1 MNNKLNYMNWRFV
14 IIAAVILAC
23 LVTIILKIFSIQ
35 FFESNFL
42 QNEGNKR
49 YVKYKDVVP
58 VRGTIY
64 DRNNFPLAVS
74 VINYDLYALKGFT
87 KYQLLNI
94 SEKIELDI
102 DPKIDAFNKKTLLKK
117 NIPNEMLVEI
127 RNSRFKNIEVE
138 VRHSRHYPLGDQ
150 IAPLIGFYGKDG
162 AQEGLEK
169 SYDTVLSGKKG
180 RQKFFK
186 NAKQEIISKPIEV
199 SRTIQGNDIYLTIDS
214 TLQFYAYKFLAEAI
228 RSNNAK
234 SGTAII
240 LNNLDGE
247 ILAMASYPS
256 YNPNHPQRKIQKN
269 RALVDAYE
277 LGSVLKPIVLSK
289 ALEENIVNID
299 QYIDI
304 PKRLNLND
312 KIIVDSKQYEKLTPA
327 EIISYSSQIG
337 ASKIALELGYNDLK
351 SNFFEF
357 GFTKPIS
364 INFPSSAFGYMSIK
378 DKIIDKELASL
389 GYGYGLTVSPFQLA
403 SAYSV
408 FANNGIFK
416 DFKLLKDAEV
426 HSRRVISQSTASN
439 ILKALEM
446 VTIDGTGKA
455 ANVNGFSQGG
465 KTGTAHQIKAG
476 SGYAEDL
483 YRASFVGITPLNKQ
497 SLTIFVS
504 IDDPGLNSYTGG
516 AVAAPVFA
524 KIAEN
529 TLNHLGYFEDEWIW
543 RNIRYKN
550 SWKY

>member
-1 MNNKLNYMNWRFV
+1 MNNKLNYLNWRFILV
-14 IIAAVILAC
+14 AAVILAC
-23 LVTIILKIFSIQ
+23 SITIIFKIFSIQ

-49 YVKYKDVVP
+49 YVKYKDIVP

-87 KYQLLNI
+87 KSQLLNI

-102 DPKIDAFNKKTLLKK
+102 DPKIEAFNKKTLLKR
-117 NIPNEMLVEI
+117 NVSNEMLLKI
-127 RNSRFKNIEVE
+127 RNSRFKNIEIE

-150 IAPLIGFYGKDG
+150 IAPLIGFYGKDR

-180 RQKFFK
+180 RQKYFK

-199 SRTIQGNDIYLTIDS
+199 SKTIQGKDIYLTIDS
-214 TLQFYAYKFLAEAI
+214 TLQFYAYKFLVEAI
-228 RSNNAK
+228 KSNNAK

-247 ILAMASYPS
+247 VLAMASYPS

-304 PKRLNLND
+304 PSRLNLND
-312 KIIVDSKQYEKLTPA
+312 KIIVDSKQYEKLTSA

-337 ASKIALELGYNDLK
+337 ASKIALELGYKDLK
-351 SNFFEF
+351 SNFYEF

-378 DKIIDKELASL
+378 DKIVDKELASL
-389 GYGYGLTVSPFQLA
+389 GYGYGLTISPFQLA

-446 VTIDGTGKA
+446 VTIEGTGKA

-465 KTGTAHQIKAG
+465 KTGTAHQIRAG

-483 YRASFVGITPLNKQ
+483 YRASFVGITPLSKQ

-516 AVAAPVFA
+516 SVAAPVFA

-529 TLNHLGYFEDEWIW
+529 SLNHLGYFEDE
-543 RNIRYKN
+543 
-550 SWKY
+550 

>member
-1 MNNKLNYMNWRFV
+1 MNNKFNYINWRFV
-14 IIAAVILAC
+14 FIVALILAC
-23 LVTIILKIFSIQ
+23 LITIIFKIFSIQ
-35 FFESNFL
+35 LFESNFL

-87 KYQLLNI
+87 KFQLLKI

-102 DPKIDAFNKKTLLKK
+102 DPKIDAFSKKTLIKK
-117 NIPNEMLVEI
+117 NISNKMMLEI
-127 RNSRFKNIEVE
+127 INSRFKNVEVE

-214 TLQFYAYKFLAEAI
+214 TLQFYAYKFLVEAI
-228 RSNNAK
+228 KSNNAK

-378 DKIIDKELASL
+378 DKIVDKELASL
-389 GYGYGLTVSPFQLA
+389 GYGYGLTISPFQLA

-408 FANNGIFK
+408 FANKGIFK
-416 DFKLLKDAEV
+416 DFKLLKDAKV

-465 KTGTAHQIKAG
+465 KTGTAHQIRAG

-483 YRASFVGITPLNKQ
+483 YRASFVGITPLKKQ

-529 TLNHLGYFEDEWIW
+529 TLNHLGYFEDE
-543 RNIRYKN
+543 
-550 SWKY
+550 

>member
-1 MNNKLNYMNWRFV
+1 MNNKLNYINWRF
-14 IIAAVILAC
+14 ILIAAVILAC
-23 LVTIILKIFSIQ
+23 SVTIIFKILSIQ

-74 VINYDLYALKGFT
+74 IINYDLYALKGFT
-87 KYQLLNI
+87 KSQLLNI

-102 DPKIDAFNKKTLLKK
+102 DPKIEAFNKKTLLKK
-117 NIPNEMLVEI
+117 NISNEMLLKI
-127 RNSRFKNIEVE
+127 RNSRFKNIEIE

-180 RQKFFK
+180 RQKYFK

-199 SRTIQGNDIYLTIDS
+199 SRTIQGSDIYLTIDS
-214 TLQFYAYKFLAEAI
+214 TLQFYAYKFLVEAI
-228 RSNNAK
+228 KSNNAK

-304 PKRLNLND
+304 PRRLNLND
-312 KIIVDSKQYEKLTPA
+312 KIIVDSKQYEKLTPV

-337 ASKIALELGYNDLK
+337 ASKIALELGYKDLK
-351 SNFFEF
+351 SNFYEF

-378 DKIIDKELASL
+378 DKIVDKELASL
-389 GYGYGLTVSPFQLA
+389 GYGYGLTISPFQLA

-465 KTGTAHQIKAG
+465 KTGTAHQIRAG

-483 YRASFVGITPLNKQ
+483 YRASFVGITPLSKE

-516 AVAAPVFA
+516 SVAAPVFA

-529 TLNHLGYFEDEWIW
+529 SLNHLGYFEDE
-543 RNIRYKN
+543 
-550 SWKY
+550 

>member
-1 MNNKLNYMNWRFV
+1 MNNKLNYINWRF
-14 IIAAVILAC
+14 ILIAAVILAC
-23 LVTIILKIFSIQ
+23 SVTIIFKILSIQ

-74 VINYDLYALKGFT
+74 IINYDLYALKGFT
-87 KYQLLNI
+87 KSQLLNI

-102 DPKIDAFNKKTLLKK
+102 DPKIKTFNKKTLLKK
-117 NIPNEMLVEI
+117 NISNEMLLKI
-127 RNSRFKNIEVE
+127 RNSRFKNIEIE

-180 RQKFFK
+180 RQKYFK

-199 SRTIQGNDIYLTIDS
+199 SRTIQGSDIYLTIDS
-214 TLQFYAYKFLAEAI
+214 TLQFYAYKFLVEAI
-228 RSNNAK
+228 KSNNAK

-289 ALEENIVNID
+289 ALEENIINID

-304 PKRLNLND
+304 PRRLNLND
-312 KIIVDSKQYEKLTPA
+312 KIIVDSKQYEKLTPV

-337 ASKIALELGYNDLK
+337 ASKIALELGYKDLK
-351 SNFFEF
+351 SNFYEF

-389 GYGYGLTVSPFQLA
+389 GYGYGLTISPFQLA

-416 DFKLLKDAEV
+416 DFTLLKDEEV

-465 KTGTAHQIKAG
+465 KTGTAHQIRAG

-483 YRASFVGITPLNKQ
+483 YRASFVGITPLSKQ

-516 AVAAPVFA
+516 SVAAPVFA

-529 TLNHLGYFEDEWIW
+529 SLNHLGYFEDE
-543 RNIRYKN
+543 
-550 SWKY
+550 

>member
-1 MNNKLNYMNWRFV
+1 MNNKINYINWRF
-14 IIAAVILAC
+14 ILIAAVISTCSL
-23 LVTIILKIFSIQ
+23 TIIFKIFSIQ
-35 FFESNFL
+35 FFESKFL
-42 QNEGNKR
+42 QNEGTKR

-87 KYQLLNI
+87 KSQLLNI

-102 DPKIDAFNKKTLLKK
+102 DPKIEAFDKKILLKK
-117 NIPNEMLVEI
+117 NISNEMLLKI
-127 RNSRFKNIEVE
+127 RNLRFKNIEIE

-180 RQKFFK
+180 RQKYFK
-186 NAKQEIISKPIEV
+186 NAKQEIISKPIEL

-214 TLQFYAYKFLAEAI
+214 TLQFYAYKFLVEAI
-228 RSNNAK
+228 KSNNAK

-240 LNNLDGE
+240 LDNLDGE
-247 ILAMASYPS
+247 VLAMASYPS

-289 ALEENIVNID
+289 ALEEKIVNID

-304 PKRLNLND
+304 PRRLNLND
-312 KIIVDSKQYEKLTPA
+312 KIIVDSKQYEKLTSA

-337 ASKIALELGYNDLK
+337 ASKIALELGYNDLR
-351 SNFFEF
+351 SNFYEF

-378 DKIIDKELASL
+378 DKIVDKELASL
-389 GYGYGLTVSPFQLA
+389 GYGYGLTISPFQLA

-426 HSRRVISQSTASN
+426 HSRRIISQSTASN

-465 KTGTAHQIKAG
+465 KTGTAHQIRAG
-476 SGYAEDL
+476 SGYAEDS
-483 YRASFVGITPLNKQ
+483 YRASFVGITPLNEQ

-504 IDDPGLNSYTGG
+504 IDDPGLNSYSGG
-516 AVAAPVFA
+516 TVAAPVFA

-529 TLNHLGYFEDEWIW
+529 SLNHLGYFEDE
-543 RNIRYKN
+543 
-550 SWKY
+550 

>member
-1 MNNKLNYMNWRFV
+1 MNNKLNYINWRF
-14 IIAAVILAC
+14 ILIAAVILAC
-23 LVTIILKIFSIQ
+23 SVTIIFKILSIP

-87 KYQLLNI
+87 KSQLLNI

-102 DPKIDAFNKKTLLKK
+102 DPKIQAFNKKTLLKK
-117 NIPNEMLVEI
+117 NISNEMLLKI
-127 RNSRFKNIEVE
+127 RNSRFKNIEIE

-169 SYDTVLSGKKG
+169 SYDRVLSGKKG
-180 RQKFFK
+180 RQKYFK

-214 TLQFYAYKFLAEAI
+214 TLQFYAYKFLVEAI
-228 RSNNAK
+228 KSNNAK

-247 ILAMASYPS
+247 VLAMASYPS

-289 ALEENIVNID
+289 ALEENIINID

-304 PKRLNLND
+304 PRRLNLND
-312 KIIVDSKQYEKLTPA
+312 KIIVDSKQYEKLTPV

-337 ASKIALELGYNDLK
+337 ASKIALELGYKDLK
-351 SNFFEF
+351 SNFYEF

-389 GYGYGLTVSPFQLA
+389 GYGYGLTISPFQLA

-465 KTGTAHQIKAG
+465 KTGTAHQIRAG

-483 YRASFVGITPLNKQ
+483 YRASFVGITPLSKQ

-516 AVAAPVFA
+516 SVAAPVFA

-529 TLNHLGYFEDEWIW
+529 SLNHLGYFEDE
-543 RNIRYKN
+543 
-550 SWKY
+550 

>member
-1 MNNKLNYMNWRFV
+1 MNNKLNYINWRF
-14 IIAAVILAC
+14 ILIAAVILAC
-23 LVTIILKIFSIQ
+23 SVTIIFKILSIQ

-74 VINYDLYALKGFT
+74 IINYDLYALKGFT
-87 KYQLLNI
+87 KSQLLNI

-102 DPKIDAFNKKTLLKK
+102 DPKIEAFNKKTLLKK
-117 NIPNEMLVEI
+117 NISNEMLLKI
-127 RNSRFKNIEVE
+127 RDSRFKNIEIE

-180 RQKFFK
+180 RQKYFK

-199 SRTIQGNDIYLTIDS
+199 SRTIQGSDIYLTIDS
-214 TLQFYAYKFLAEAI
+214 TLQFYAYKFLVEAI
-228 RSNNAK
+228 KSNNAK

-304 PKRLNLND
+304 PRRLNLND
-312 KIIVDSKQYEKLTPA
+312 KIIVDSKQYEKLTPV

-337 ASKIALELGYNDLK
+337 ASKIALELGYKDLK
-351 SNFFEF
+351 SNFYEF

-378 DKIIDKELASL
+378 DKIVDKELASL
-389 GYGYGLTVSPFQLA
+389 GYGYGLTISPFQLA

-465 KTGTAHQIKAG
+465 KTGTAHQIRAG

-483 YRASFVGITPLNKQ
+483 YRASFVGITPLSKQ

-516 AVAAPVFA
+516 SVAAPVFA

-529 TLNHLGYFEDEWIW
+529 SLNHLGYFEDE
-543 RNIRYKN
+543 
-550 SWKY
+550 

>member
-1 MNNKLNYMNWRFV
+1 MNNKLNYINWRF
-14 IIAAVILAC
+14 ILIAAVILAC
-23 LVTIILKIFSIQ
+23 SVTIIFKILSIQ

-74 VINYDLYALKGFT
+74 IINYDLYALKGFT
-87 KYQLLNI
+87 KSQLLNI

-102 DPKIDAFNKKTLLKK
+102 DPKIEAFNKKTLLKK
-117 NIPNEMLVEI
+117 NISNEMLLKI
-127 RNSRFKNIEVE
+127 RNSRFKNIEIE

-180 RQKFFK
+180 RQKYFK

-199 SRTIQGNDIYLTIDS
+199 SRTIQGSDIYLTIDS
-214 TLQFYAYKFLAEAI
+214 TLQFYAYKFLVEAI
-228 RSNNAK
+228 KSNNAK

-304 PKRLNLND
+304 PRRLNLND
-312 KIIVDSKQYEKLTPA
+312 KIIVDSKQYEKLTPV

-337 ASKIALELGYNDLK
+337 ASKIALELGYKDLK
-351 SNFFEF
+351 SNFYEF

-378 DKIIDKELASL
+378 DKIVDKELASL
-389 GYGYGLTVSPFQLA
+389 GYGYGLTISPFQLA

-416 DFKLLKDAEV
+416 DFTLLKDEEV

-465 KTGTAHQIKAG
+465 KTGTAHQIRAG

-483 YRASFVGITPLNKQ
+483 YRASFVGITPLSKK

-516 AVAAPVFA
+516 SVAAPVFA

-529 TLNHLGYFEDEWIW
+529 SLNHLGYFEDE
-543 RNIRYKN
+543 
-550 SWKY
+550 

>member
-1 MNNKLNYMNWRFV
+1 MNNKLNYINWRF
-14 IIAAVILAC
+14 ILIAAVILAC
-23 LVTIILKIFSIQ
+23 SVTIIFKILSIQ

-74 VINYDLYALKGFT
+74 IINYDLYALKGFT
-87 KYQLLNI
+87 KSQLLNI

-102 DPKIDAFNKKTLLKK
+102 DPKIEAFNKKTLLKK
-117 NIPNEMLVEI
+117 NISNEMLLKI
-127 RNSRFKNIEVE
+127 RNSKFKNIEIE

-180 RQKFFK
+180 RQKYFK

-199 SRTIQGNDIYLTIDS
+199 SRTIQGSDIYLTIDS
-214 TLQFYAYKFLAEAI
+214 TLQFYAYKFLVEAI
-228 RSNNAK
+228 KSNNAK

-304 PKRLNLND
+304 PRRLNLND
-312 KIIVDSKQYEKLTPA
+312 KIIVDSKQYEKLTPV

-337 ASKIALELGYNDLK
+337 ASKIALELGYKDLK
-351 SNFFEF
+351 SNFYEF

-378 DKIIDKELASL
+378 DKIVDKELASL
-389 GYGYGLTVSPFQLA
+389 GYGYGLTISPFQLA

-465 KTGTAHQIKAG
+465 KTGTTHQIRVG
-476 SGYAEDL
+476 SGYAEDS
-483 YRASFVGITPLNKQ
+483 YRASFIGITPLSEQ

-504 IDDPGLNSYTGG
+504 IDDPGLNSYSGG
-516 AVAAPVFA
+516 SVAAPVFA

-529 TLNHLGYFEDEWIW
+529 SLNHLGYFEDE
-543 RNIRYKN
+543 
-550 SWKY
+550 

>member
-1 MNNKLNYMNWRFV
+1 MNNKLNYINWRF
-14 IIAAVILAC
+14 ILIATVILAC
-23 LVTIILKIFSIQ
+23 SVTIIFKIFSIQ

-74 VINYDLYALKGFT
+74 IINYDLYALKGFT
-87 KYQLLNI
+87 KSQLLNI

-102 DPKIDAFNKKTLLKK
+102 DPKIEAFNKKTLLKK
-117 NIPNEMLVEI
+117 NISNEMLLKI
-127 RNSRFKNIEVE
+127 RNSRFKNIEIE
-138 VRHSRHYPLGDQ
+138 IRHSRHYPLGDQ

-180 RQKFFK
+180 RQKYFK

-199 SRTIQGNDIYLTIDS
+199 SRTIQGSDIYLTIDS
-214 TLQFYAYKFLAEAI
+214 TLQFYAYKFLVEAI
-228 RSNNAK
+228 KSNNAK

-304 PKRLNLND
+304 PRRLNLND
-312 KIIVDSKQYEKLTPA
+312 KIIVDSKQYEKLTPV

-337 ASKIALELGYNDLK
+337 ASKIALELGYKDLK
-351 SNFFEF
+351 SNFYEF

-378 DKIIDKELASL
+378 DKIVDKELASL
-389 GYGYGLTVSPFQLA
+389 GYGYGLTISPFQLA

-465 KTGTAHQIKAG
+465 KTGTAHQIRAG

-483 YRASFVGITPLNKQ
+483 YRASFVGITPLSKQ

-516 AVAAPVFA
+516 SVAAPVFA

-529 TLNHLGYFEDEWIW
+529 SLNHLGYFEDE
-543 RNIRYKN
+543 
-550 SWKY
+550 

>member
-1 MNNKLNYMNWRFV
+1 MNNKINYINWRF
-14 IIAAVILAC
+14 ILIAAVISTCSL
-23 LVTIILKIFSIQ
+23 TIIFKIFSIQ
-35 FFESNFL
+35 FFESKFL
-42 QNEGNKR
+42 QNEGTKR

-87 KYQLLNI
+87 KSQLLNI

-102 DPKIDAFNKKTLLKK
+102 DPKIEAFDKKILLKK
-117 NIPNEMLVEI
+117 NISNEMLLKI
-127 RNSRFKNIEVE
+127 RNSRFKNIEIE

-180 RQKFFK
+180 RQKYFK
-186 NAKQEIISKPIEV
+186 NAKQEIISKPIEL

-214 TLQFYAYKFLAEAI
+214 TLQFYAYKFLVEAI
-228 RSNNAK
+228 KSNNAK

-304 PKRLNLND
+304 PRRLNLND
-312 KIIVDSKQYEKLTPA
+312 KIIVDSKQYEKLTSA

-337 ASKIALELGYNDLK
+337 ASKIALELGYNDLR
-351 SNFFEF
+351 SNFYEF

-378 DKIIDKELASL
+378 DKIVDKELASL
-389 GYGYGLTVSPFQLA
+389 GYGYGLTISPFQLA

-465 KTGTAHQIKAG
+465 KTGTAHQIRAG

-483 YRASFVGITPLNKQ
+483 YRASFVGITPLRKQ

-516 AVAAPVFA
+516 SVAAPVFA

-529 TLNHLGYFEDEWIW
+529 SLNHLGYFEDE
-543 RNIRYKN
+543 
-550 SWKY
+550 